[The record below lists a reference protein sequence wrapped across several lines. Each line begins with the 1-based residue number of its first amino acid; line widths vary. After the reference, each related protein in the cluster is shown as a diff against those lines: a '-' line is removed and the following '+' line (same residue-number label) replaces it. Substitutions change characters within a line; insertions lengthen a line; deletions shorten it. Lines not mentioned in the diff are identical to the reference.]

1 MKNKMR
7 QQGQVLTEFVIM
19 TALILVITAAVLIF
33 FNVFTDYGNR
43 AVSTVAVDYP

>member
-19 TALILVITAAVLIF
+19 TALILVITAAMLIF
-33 FNVFTDYGNR
+33 LFVPQT
-43 AVSTVAVDYP
+43 AIPL